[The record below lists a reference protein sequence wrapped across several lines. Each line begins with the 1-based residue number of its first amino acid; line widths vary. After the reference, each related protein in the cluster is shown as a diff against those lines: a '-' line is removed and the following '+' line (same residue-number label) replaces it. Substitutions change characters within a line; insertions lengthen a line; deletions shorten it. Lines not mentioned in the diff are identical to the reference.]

1 MIMKP
6 GLTAL
11 FALGLGAQG
20 ASANCKAP
28 PQKYELVDLG
38 DIIEDQAES
47 RAVAIDERSRIVLQ
61 TAPKGI
67 GQKAAEYLVERNG
80 KAAPIENPDE
90 IAIRETTRLIGNRM
104 RLAKYTLLQEGFLP
118 ARATTLIDRKGG
130 EIDVKDF
137 CKVDGG
143 TDWEVKSFAI
153 SNNADHAVALFETE
167 NGYAVATCAFEE
179 AASVL
184 FDTTDEIEIAGINNS
199 GEIGGMLASR
209 GERFL
214 WRWSDDG
221 RVTSALP
228 DDLLNA
234 EVSGIDSDGRVFAMA
249 TGTVVNPAI
258 YLTENDDLAP
268 VTTLPGDGWDV
279 NWVTVGPCGTVFGQA
294 TYTNFAAFVQLP
306 EEEKARMRAD
316 FAKFWQYALERE
328 SALFVWS
335 PGDRNGRFLGSVA
348 REARDWSDMKITAI
362 NEDGVAIGYADNAI
376 GETRAIKLVPVK
388 D

>member
-1 MIMKP
+1 MIMKSS
-6 GLTAL
+6 LTVLLA
-11 FALGLGAQG
+11 FGFGVQG
-20 ASANCKAP
+20 AFANCKTP
-28 PQKYELVDLG
+28 PEKYDLVDLG
-38 DIIEDQAES
+38 DVIENQAES
-47 RAVAIDERSRIVLQ
+47 RAIAIDDRGRIILQ
-61 TAPKGI
+61 TMPGGI
-67 GQKAAEYLVERNG
+67 SQQASEYLIGRNG
-80 KAAPIENPDE
+80 KAAPIENPDQT
-90 IAIRETTRLIGNRM
+90 AIRETIRLIGDRM
-104 RLAKYTLLQEGFLP
+104 RLTKYTLVQEGFLP

-137 CKVDGG
+137 CKVDGAA
-143 TDWEVKSFAI
+143 DWEVKSFAI
-153 SNNADHAVALFETE
+153 SDNSDHAVALFETE
-167 NGYAVATCAFEE
+167 TGYTVATCAFEE

-184 FDTTDEIEIAGINNS
+184 FETTDEIELAGINND
-199 GEIGGMLASR
+199 GEIGGLLGNR
-209 GERFL
+209 GELFL
-214 WRWSDDG
+214 WRWTDKG

-234 EVSGIDSDGRVFAMA
+234 EVSGIDNDGRVFAMA

-279 NWVTVGPCGTVFGQA
+279 NWITVGPCGTVFGEA

-306 EEEKARMRAD
+306 EEEKARLRAD

-335 PGDRNGRFLGSVA
+335 PGDRNGKFLGSA
-348 REARDWSDMKITAI
+348 ARDTRSWSDIRITAI
-362 NEDGVAIGYADNAI
+362 NEDGVAIGYGDNEF
-376 GETRAIKLVPVK
+376 GQTRAIKLVPTR